1 MLENLLLVD
10 KKKKKKKLIPTVYT
24 EKIKLAFKVSNPSPN
39 SN

>member
-10 KKKKKKKLIPTVYT
+10 KKKKKLIPTVYT